1 MTKIDVTVGAWGLYN
16 YYRMEVSVFQ
26 SNEMIVCIFTVLE
39 KVFSMISDTDIH
51 IYIYMKFDI
60 LFVLDLE
67 GETQRAVYLIYEL
80 GPHRSG
86 GKSISGNFFSL
97 GVTF

>member
-80 GPHRSG
+80 GPHWSG
-86 GKSISGNFFSL
+86 G
-97 GVTF
+97 